1 MTEKRD
7 LNNEVSESVCSKCY
21 LKSTTSN
28 IYFILLFN
36 QLILMK
42 KTIQQAKV
50 CVIAKLI
57 RKLKNLTNRQGKE
70 LTGLKLI
77 GKRSRLTEQISY
89 LKVGVNFLTLFM
101 CPD

>member
-7 LNNEVSESVCSKCY
+7 LNNEVSVGIALLYE
-21 LKSTTSN
+21 LQLTS
-28 IYFILLFN
+28 YSN

-50 CVIAKLI
+50 CVIGKLV

-70 LTGLKLI
+70 VTGLKLI
-77 GKRSRLTEQISY
+77 GKKRRLTDQINY
-89 LKVGVNFLTLFM
+89 LKV
-101 CPD
+101 